1 MKFVAY
7 LAGGSIL
14 TALVFGGISGLV
26 GLGAEK
32 EIWFGMLGPTLA
44 SVISWVA
51 IERQRRLNP
60 QKILKCLIKA
70 FVIKFLL
77 FGVYIAVLVKTTQV
91 RPGLFI
97 GCFAF
102 FYLALHAA
110 EAFELRR
117 VQTRLI
123 TNNVNKQ

>member
-14 TALVFGGISGLV
+14 AAMILSVVFRLA
-26 GLGAEK
+26 GLGPVRD
-32 EIWFGMLGPTLA
+32 IWFGMLGPTLA
-44 SVISWVA
+44 SVVTWVT

-60 QKILKCLIKA
+60 QKMLACLIRA
-70 FVIKFLL
+70 FVVKSVF
-77 FGVYIAVLVKTTQV
+77 FGAYIAVLVKTSQV
-91 RPGLFI
+91 RPGPFV

-102 FYLALHAA
+102 FYIALHMA

-117 VQTRLI
+117 VQTRLAMNDI
-123 TNNVNKQ
+123 NRQ